1 MISLDKARTILGPQH
16 EIGDK
21 ELSQLLV
28 ELTQVAS
35 HALATLE
42 QRSAKGSSDE

>member
-1 MISLDKARTILGPQH
+1 MISLDKARTILSPQH

-28 ELTQVAS
+28 ELAQVAS
-35 HALATLE
+35 HALVTLE